1 MPPLKIA
8 IVADIR
14 LYREGL
20 ADVLNRHDGLTVVA
34 TAASCDCTRAVL
46 PELNPEVVL
55 VDMGLPDGLAA
66 IRSITTALP
75 EAKVVCLGV
84 GEDDRAVL
92 ACAEAGAVG
101 YVPREGSL
109 NDLLAVI
116 ESVARGE
123 AVCSPRI
130 AAALLRR
137 VASLAAHRAV
147 NQSPASLTSREREI
161 VRLIDAGLSN
171 KDIARRLCI
180 EVATVKNHVH
190 NVLEK
195 LHLHRRSEAA
205 AHLRGT
211 LLSAAADA
219 VAAGPSHHASKI

>member
-1 MPPLKIA
+1 MPTLRIA

-20 ADVLNRHDGLTVVA
+20 AEILRRQNDVTVVA
-34 TAASCDCTRAVL
+34 TAASSDCTRAIL
-46 PELNPEVVL
+46 PELSPELVL

-66 IRSITTALP
+66 IRSIASALP
-75 EAKVVCLGV
+75 EAKVVSLGV
-84 GEDDRAVL
+84 GEDDGAVL

-109 NDLLAVI
+109 HDLLAVI
-116 ESVARGE
+116 ASVARGE

-147 NQSPASLTSREREI
+147 NQVPASLTSREREI

-190 NVLEK
+190 NILEK
-195 LHLHRRSEAA
+195 LHVHRRSEAA
-205 AHLRGT
+205 AHLRGGSC
-211 LLSAAADA
+211 LPPAAR
-219 VAAGPSHHASKI
+219 

>member
-1 MPPLKIA
+1 
-8 IVADIR
+8 
-14 LYREGL
+14 
-20 ADVLNRHDGLTVVA
+20 
-34 TAASCDCTRAVL
+34 
-46 PELNPEVVL
+46 
-55 VDMGLPDGLAA
+55 MGLPDGLAA

-75 EAKVVCLGV
+75 EAKVVSLGV
-84 GEDDRAVL
+84 AEDDGAVL

-137 VASLAAHRAV
+137 VASLAAHRSA
-147 NQSPASLTSREREI
+147 NQIPANLTSREREI

-195 LHLHRRSEAA
+195 LHLHRRGEAA

-211 LLSAAADA
+211 VRQPPATR
-219 VAAGPSHHASKI
+219 